1 MPVNIINGGSNNNNA
16 AKDAVNSLNEIL
28 HDWEEVHDNNGMD
41 PVPHLVKLCDLF
53 ELHTNNFLKKVRRFQ
68 YGEL

>member
-1 MPVNIINGGSNNNNA
+1 MPVNIINGGSNNNDA

-53 ELHTNNFLKKVRRFQ
+53 EPVSYTHLTLPTILLV
-68 YGEL
+68 